1 MYYCAIEI
9 KNQTAT
15 FRNPEFQNFHKSF
28 ELPPPTTLIGL
39 VGAALGLSP
48 KAAQHYCETSI
59 SQIGVYGRNLGYT
72 KDLWKYRTL
81 EDKNPTSILK
91 KEILFDNHFVVVYGS
106 DNKAKMLDLEQA
118 FLNPFYALSMGSNDS
133 LAKVVSTKQ
142 ISETQHKKVISHCL
156 VAGDIVGEVLKNAG
170 NGLSFS
176 MYSTS
181 EPITYDLPIQFN
193 YTSDYG
199 MRNVTKRQT
208 LSFIGEP
215 FELNI
220 NKEGVAYQPK
230 DNALS
235 EVFIPVFPIN
245 F

>member
-1 MYYCAIEI
+1 MFYCAIEI
-9 KNQTAT
+9 RNQTAT

-81 EDKNPTSILK
+81 EATNPTSILK

-106 DNKAKMLDLEQA
+106 DDEAKMLDLERA
-118 FLNPFYALSMGSNDS
+118 FLNPIYALSMGSSDS
-133 LAKVVSTKQ
+133 IAKIVRTVQ
-142 ISETQHKKVISHCL
+142 ISETQQKKVVSHCL
-156 VAGDIVGEVLKNAG
+156 VDGDIVGEVLKNAG

-181 EPITYDLPIQFN
+181 EPITYDLPILFN
-193 YTSDYG
+193 YVSDYG
-199 MRNVTKRQT
+199 IRNVTKRQT

-220 NKEGVAYQPK
+220 YKEGVIYQPK
-230 DNALS
+230 GQILS
-235 EVFIPVFPIN
+235 EIFIPVFPII